1 MCSVALHA
9 QLLETVNGKYLKPKE
24 TATDSNYLK
33 CHTLLAAL
41 HFPLETT
48 SCSWKQNTK
57 ERYGGQ
63 QFRQIERDISVRPTE
78 ITRPVE
84 EAFKAG
90 PEYSGWTKPKWFV
103 PFDVPTEIFGQGEG
117 GLIEKGGLF
126 NLETT
131 MV

>member
-1 MCSVALHA
+1 MLNNTIVAWYTHVFSSTCSVALHA
-9 QLLETVNGKYLKPKE
+9 QLFDTVNGKYQKSKE

-57 ERYGGQ
+57 ERYWGQ
-63 QFRQIERDISVRPTE
+63 QFRQMESDISVRPTE

-84 EAFKAG
+84 VAFKAG
-90 PEYSGWTKPKWFV
+90 PEYSGRTKSTWFV
-103 PFDVPTEIFGQGEG
+103 PFDVPTEIFGQG
-117 GLIEKGGLF
+117 
-126 NLETT
+126 
-131 MV
+131 